1 MHIQIN
7 TDSNIEGHEA
17 LASHVKRVVEDVLS
31 RFSDRITRVEVHLS
45 DQNSD
50 KGGVD
55 DKRCM
60 MEARLEGRQPTAVTH
75 HAARLGAAVDGA
87 AAKLKTSVERTL
99 ERLKDDRRA

>member
-7 TDSNIEGHEA
+7 TDSNIAGREE
-17 LASHVKRVVEDVLS
+17 LATHVKSVVERVLS
-31 RFSDRITRVEVHLS
+31 RFRERITRVEVHLS

-50 KGGVD
+50 KSGQD

-75 HAARLGAAVDGA
+75 QADSLSAAVDGA
-87 AAKLKTSVERTL
+87 ADKLKRSLESTL
-99 ERLKDDRRA
+99 ERLKDDRRT